1 MKPNEHKQQVNLL
14 KERLNDFLETLDHL
28 EPETADLE
36 EIDQLILMID
46 EIDAKVAQLRNSE
59 N

>member
-1 MKPNEHKQQVNLL
+1 MKPNEHKQQVDLL

-36 EIDQLILMID
+36 EIDRLIMMID
-46 EIDAKVAQLRNSE
+46 EIDAKVAQLRYSE
-59 N
+59 I

>member
-1 MKPNEHKQQVNLL
+1 MEPNEHKQQMDVL
-14 KERLNDFLETLDHL
+14 KERLSDFLETLDHL

-36 EIDQLILMID
+36 EIDRLILMID
-46 EIDAKVAQLRNSE
+46 EIDAKVAQLKSSE

>member
-36 EIDQLILMID
+36 EIDRLILMID

>member
-1 MKPNEHKQQVNLL
+1 MEPTEHKQQVDLL

-36 EIDQLILMID
+36 EIDRLISMID

>member
-1 MKPNEHKQQVNLL
+1 MEPTEHKQQVDLL
-14 KERLNDFLETLDHL
+14 KERLNDFLETLDDL

-36 EIDQLILMID
+36 EIDRLISMID
-46 EIDAKVAQLRNSE
+46 EIDAKVAQLKNSE

>member
-1 MKPNEHKQQVNLL
+1 MEPNEHKQQMDVL
-14 KERLNDFLETLDHL
+14 KERLSDFLDTLDHL

-36 EIDQLILMID
+36 EIDRLILMID
-46 EIDAKVAQLRNSE
+46 EIDAKVAQLKSSE

>member
-1 MKPNEHKQQVNLL
+1 MKPTEHKQQMDLL
-14 KERLNDFLETLDHL
+14 KERLSDFLETLDHL

-36 EIDQLILMID
+36 EIDRLILMID
-46 EIDAKVAQLRNSE
+46 EIDAKVAQLRDSE

>member
-1 MKPNEHKQQVNLL
+1 MKPNEHKQQVDLL

-36 EIDQLILMID
+36 EIDRLILMID

-59 N
+59 D

>member
-1 MKPNEHKQQVNLL
+1 MKPHEHKQQVDLL

-36 EIDQLILMID
+36 EIDRLILMID